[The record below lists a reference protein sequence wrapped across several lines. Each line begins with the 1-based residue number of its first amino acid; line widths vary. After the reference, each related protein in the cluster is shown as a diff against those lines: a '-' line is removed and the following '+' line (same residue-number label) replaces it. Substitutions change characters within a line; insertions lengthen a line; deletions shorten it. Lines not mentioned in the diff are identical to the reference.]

1 MHPFI
6 SLGGRILLD
15 SWWVMTT
22 VGILACS
29 TVAIKTLHKE
39 IGWNKSFIITGVFIL
54 GSLFGAHLLHCL
66 FFWEVYQKEPIQVLL
81 FWKTGYSF
89 LGAPMFCALLLFAFS
104 RLNYGISFWSTAD
117 AFTLGAP
124 LGLFFS
130 RIGCYLKGCCWG
142 THIVEGHPFFGICF
156 KLINYRFLPLH
167 PVQLYSAAGVLLIF
181 CLLLLIRRK
190 YHPPGF
196 LTGAFVFLYSG
207 MRFALDFFRGDQQ
220 GLAHFGALSVHQLI
234 CIVLM
239 IAAGSLLYIQTR
251 KVIRSPT
258 GQAIRKVRTWT
269 YS

>member
-6 SLGGRILLD
+6 SIGSRILLD
-15 SWWVMTT
+15 SWWVMTI

-29 TVAIKTLHKE
+29 AVAIKTLHRE
-39 IGWNKSFIITGVFIL
+39 IGWIKSLIISGVFIW
-54 GSLFGAHLLHCL
+54 GSLLGAHLLHCL
-66 FFWEVYQKEPIQVLL
+66 FFWDVYQKEPVQVLV

-89 LGAPMFCALLLFAFS
+89 LGAPIFCALLLFVFS

-142 THIVEGHPFFGICF
+142 THIVESHPFFGSSY
-156 KLINYRFLPLH
+156 KLIHNRFLPLH
-167 PVQLYSAAGVLLIF
+167 PVQLYSAAAVLLIF
-181 CLLLLIRRK
+181 CLLLFIRRK
-190 YHPPGF
+190 QHPPGF
-196 LTGAFVFLYSG
+196 LTGTFVFLYSG

-220 GLAHFGALSVHQLI
+220 GLARFGAISVHQLI

-239 IAAGSLLYIQTR
+239 LAAGCFLYFQTQR
-251 KVIRSPT
+251 KMNTPS
-258 GQAIRKVRTWT
+258 GQARLYFEPSTR
-269 YS
+269 S